1 MSRVLAVVVGV
12 ALAVACQRGGAQ
24 PQGAA
29 DAGPTVLGAENV
41 ATVRRERI
49 AAGPRLSGSLEARH
63 QAKIRA
69 ELAGSVL
76 DVLVE
81 LGQPVKRGQVM
92 ARLEDRAVRD
102 SYASAQSMV
111 QSVTQEAEL
120 SQRQLER
127 TRRLVEAGA
136 LSARDLEVAQS
147 AAVAAQARLADA
159 RARLA
164 MAQNQLD
171 AATVRSPLEGVVS
184 ERAVHAGDIV
194 SPGSPLLSVIDP
206 SSMRLQASVPSEEL
220 GMLEV
225 GQPVQFAV
233 RGYPGQAFEGKIE
246 QIAPAADPATRQIT
260 VLVSIPNPGGKLIS
274 GLFADGRV
282 ASQSRE
288 ALVAPLSAVE
298 VVGDRARVLRVKD
311 GLLEDLPVQI
321 GLRDDRTER
330 VEITSG
336 LQEGDVLVS
345 GAARTLA
352 PGTRVQV
359 TAESGGSSS
368 SGGGAGR

>member
-1 MSRVLAVVVGV
+1 MSMSRVLLVVVVGL
-12 ALAVACQRGGAQ
+12 ALACQRGGGP

-41 ATVRRERI
+41 ATVKRERI
-49 AAGPRLSGSLEARH
+49 ATGPRLSGSLEARH
-63 QAKIRA
+63 QAKMRA
-69 ELAGSVL
+69 ELSGSVL
-76 DVLVE
+76 EVLVE
-81 LGQPVKRGQVM
+81 LGQPVKKGQVM

-102 SYASAQSMV
+102 SHLSAQSMV
-111 QSVTQEAEL
+111 QSVTQDVEL
-120 SQRQLER
+120 AQRQLDR
-127 TRRLVEAGA
+127 TKRLVEAGA
-136 LSARDLEVAQS
+136 LSARDLEVAES
-147 AAVAAQARLADA
+147 AASSAQARLADA
-159 RARLA
+159 KARLA
-164 MAQNQLD
+164 MALNQLD
-171 AATVRSPLEGVVS
+171 AATVRAPLDGVVS

-220 GMLEV
+220 GMLAV
-225 GQPVQFAV
+225 GQPVEFAV
-233 RGYPGQAFEGKIE
+233 RGYPGQLFEGKIE

-288 ALVAPLSAVE
+288 ALVAPMAAVE
-298 VVGDRARVLRVKD
+298 VVGDQARALRVKD
-311 GLLEDLPVQI
+311 GVVEDVAVQI
-321 GLRDDRTER
+321 GLRDERTER

-345 GAARTLA
+345 GAARTIP
-352 PGTRVQV
+352 PGTRIRVNAV
-359 TAESGGSSS
+359 GGGSSGS
-368 SGGGAGR
+368 TAVR